1 MNEQDFIPVNLD
13 EYNTVFDFYVNQ
25 LGLEYVSGDLRK
37 INTYLNL
44 ANEQDL
50 KIVEK
55 LKCGKAYVIYIWYI
69 KKWEH
74 YTLGF
79 SSQNRL
85 DYSEMVITE

>member
-37 INTYLNL
+37 INTYLNI
-44 ANEQDL
+44 ANKQDL

-55 LKCGKAYVIYIWYI
+55 IKCGKAYVIYI
-69 KKWEH
+69 
-74 YTLGF
+74 
-79 SSQNRL
+79 
-85 DYSEMVITE
+85 